1 MYLELIM
8 LGTEI
13 TPEIAGRINDE
24 SVANL
29 ELLI

>member
-13 TPEIAGRINDE
+13 TPEIAGSINDE
-24 SVANL
+24 SFADL
-29 ELLI
+29 ELLL